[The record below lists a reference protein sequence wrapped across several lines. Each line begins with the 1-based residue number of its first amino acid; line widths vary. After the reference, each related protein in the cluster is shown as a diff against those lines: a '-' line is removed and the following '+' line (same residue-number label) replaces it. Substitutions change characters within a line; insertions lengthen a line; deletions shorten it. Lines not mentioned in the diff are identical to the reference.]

1 MEINDALARLKE
13 HKIQVVRSPKRLSFG
28 DRAFCSSL
36 FLEAFKA
43 VDKSIQE
50 FKMLP
55 EYEKIV
61 DWMEDNHG
69 KGLMLQGDCG
79 RGKSVIVS
87 GVIPAIFFMRFGIVL
102 HPFHADNIPDAI
114 QQLSKLQTVV
124 VDEVGVEPMANDFGG
139 KYEGFNRIINAA
151 ENSLKLVFITTNLSS
166 AQILQRYGER
176 TVERL
181 SRLCKIVKFEGDS
194 LRPF

>member
-1 MEINDALARLKE
+1 MDIGDALARLKE
-13 HKIQVVRSPKRLSFG
+13 HKIQVVRSPKRITFG
-28 DRAFCSSL
+28 NREICEATFKNAFI
-36 FLEAFKA
+36 A
-43 VDKSIQE
+43 VDKSIKV

-55 EYEKIV
+55 EYDEIV
-61 DWMEDNHG
+61 DWMVDNNG
-69 KGLMLQGDCG
+69 QGLMLQGDCG
-79 RGKSVIVS
+79 RGKSVIIT
-87 GVIPAIFFMRFGIVL
+87 GVIPALFFMRFGLVFR
-102 HPFHADNIPDAI
+102 PTHADLIPSTINA
-114 QQLSKLQTVV
+114 LSASHTVV
-124 VDEVGVEPMANDFGG
+124 IDEVGVEPLTNDFGE

-151 ENSLKLVFITTNLSS
+151 ENSLKLVFIATNLTS